1 MVVARQRRQLDTAVT
16 RHTVRARLR
25 SNDGFTLIETMCALG
40 LLAVVAAGVL
50 PLGLLATKVTEN
62 QGHLVAR
69 TTEYA
74 HDKLEQLLAL
84 AYGDSTSDTRVFPAT
99 NTGGTGLAIGGSTN
113 TGATVVGYVDYL
125 DADGNVLA
133 SANGA
138 APANWFYM
146 RAWQVAAATYQN
158 GNPRANLKQITVTTI
173 VRVAA
178 AGGTGQAPRSTI
190 TALKTSPF

>member
-1 MVVARQRRQLDTAVT
+1 MTHPSPRRI
-16 RHTVRARLR
+16 RPR
-25 SNDGFTLIETMCALG
+25 SQDGFTLLETLCALG
-40 LLAVVAAGVL
+40 LIAVVAAGVL

-74 HDKLEQLLAL
+74 QDKLEQLLAL

-99 NTGGTGLAIGGSTN
+99 STNGTGLTVGGSVN
-113 TGATVVGYVDYL
+113 TAAPVTGYVDYL
-125 DADGNVLA
+125 DANGNVLA
-133 SANGA
+133 SAGNA

-146 RAWQVAAATYQN
+146 RAWQVTT
-158 GNPRANLKQITVTTI
+158 PRANLKQVTVTAI
-173 VRVAA
+173 VRAAA
-178 AGGTGQAPRSTI
+178 AGGLGDVPRSSV

>member
-1 MVVARQRRQLDTAVT
+1 MTHHPSSRAV
-16 RHTVRARLR
+16 RLR
-25 SNDGFTLIETMCALG
+25 SHDGFTLIETLCALG

-50 PLGLLATKVTEN
+50 PLGLLATKLTEN

-74 HDKLEQLLAL
+74 QDKLEQLLAL

-99 NTGGTGLAIGGSTN
+99 STGGTGLTVGGSVN
-113 TGATVVGYVDYL
+113 TGAPVTGYVDYL
-125 DADGNVLA
+125 DANGNVLA
-133 SANGA
+133 SANG

-146 RAWQVAAATYQN
+146 RAWQVTT
-158 GNPRANLKQITVTTI
+158 PRANLKQVTVTAI
-173 VRVAA
+173 VRAAA
-178 AGGTGQAPRSTI
+178 AGGLGDVPRSSV

>member
-1 MVVARQRRQLDTAVT
+1 MT
-16 RHTVRARLR
+16 RHTSSRSRDLR
-25 SNDGFTLIETMCALG
+25 SQGGFTLIETLCALG

-50 PLGLLATKVTEN
+50 PLGLLATKLTEN

-74 HDKLEQLLAL
+74 QDKLEQLLAL

-99 NTGGTGLAIGGSTN
+99 STGGTGLTIGGSLN
-113 TGATVVGYVDYL
+113 TAAPVTGYVDYL
-125 DADGNVLA
+125 DANGNVLA
-133 SANGA
+133 SGGG

-146 RAWQVAAATYQN
+146 RAWQVTS
-158 GNPRANLKQITVTTI
+158 PRANLKQVTVTAI
-173 VRVAA
+173 VRAAA
-178 AGGTGQAPRSTI
+178 AGGSGDIPRSSV

>member
-1 MVVARQRRQLDTAVT
+1 MTHPSPRRI
-16 RHTVRARLR
+16 RLR
-25 SNDGFTLIETMCALG
+25 SQDGFTLLETLCALG
-40 LLAVVAAGVL
+40 LIAVVAAGVL

-74 HDKLEQLLAL
+74 QDKLEQLLAL

-99 NTGGTGLAIGGSTN
+99 STGGTGLTAGGSVD
-113 TGATVVGYVDYL
+113 TGAPVTGYVDYL
-125 DADGNVLA
+125 DANGNVLA
-133 SANGA
+133 SGNG

-146 RAWQVAAATYQN
+146 RAWQVTT
-158 GNPRANLKQITVTTI
+158 PRANLKQVTVTAI
-173 VRVAA
+173 VRAAA
-178 AGGTGQAPRSTI
+178 AGGLGDVPRSSV

>member
-1 MVVARQRRQLDTAVT
+1 MQP
-16 RHTVRARLR
+16 R
-25 SNDGFTLIETMCALG
+25 SQDGFTLLETLCALG

-74 HDKLEQLLAL
+74 QDKLEQLLAL

-99 NTGGTGLAIGGSTN
+99 STDGTGLAVGGSTN
-113 TGATVVGYVDYL
+113 TAAPVAGYVDYL
-125 DADGNVLA
+125 DANGNVLA
-133 SANGA
+133 SGAN

-146 RAWQVAAATYQN
+146 RAWQVST
-158 GNPRANLKQITVTTI
+158 PRANLKQITVTAI
-173 VRVAA
+173 VRAAA
-178 AGGTGQAPRSTI
+178 AGGTGSIPQSTVS
-190 TALKTSPF
+190 ALKTSPF